1 MNCFNRNENWNV
13 SIEMN
18 EWMNHFNRNENW
30 NVTIEMNEW
39 MYEWMNWF
47 NRNEN
52 WNVSIEMNECMN
64 EWIVSIE
71 MKIEMLLRLFTAAI
85 KEGKS
90 NLTFLFPMKK

>member
-1 MNCFNRNENWNV
+1 MLHIKAYQIGNLLLKAKTVQLEYANNNNNALGQV
-13 SIEMN
+13 VGVI
-18 EWMNHFNRNENW
+18 HFAF
-30 NVTIEMNEW
+30 V
-39 MYEWMNWF
+39 
-47 NRNEN
+47 
-52 WNVSIEMNECMN
+52 CLN